1 MTTRTLTLSAV
12 ALVAGIGVASA
23 QTAPG
28 PDPHHP
34 GTDAAPSQTKPVPT
48 QRPAARGSIQSG
60 MPMQPGT
67 TGTMGGDTAQ
77 MMAMMQMM
85 RSDMMSMG
93 MVPRGGSDP
102 FQHIEGQIAYYKAE
116 LKITDAQAPQW
127 NAFAD
132 ALRTNATRLRQAVL
146 QARES
151 QGVVSAPEQMERRI
165 AMLTEL
171 REAMQ
176 AMLAASRPLY
186 AVLND
191 EQKKLAD
198 DLMAEHMMS
207 MRARGV

>member
-12 ALVAGIGVASA
+12 AFVAGIGIASA
-23 QTAPG
+23 QPAPG

-34 GTDAAPSQTKPVPT
+34 GTDAAPTQTKPVPT

-67 TGTMGGDTAQ
+67 TGMMGGDMAQ
-77 MMAMMQMM
+77 MMAMMQRGMM
-85 RSDMMSMG
+85 PMDMVS
-93 MVPRGGSDP
+93 GGGGDP

-132 ALRTNATRLRQAVL
+132 ALRSNATRLRQAVM
-146 QARES
+146 QGRES

-186 AVLND
+186 AVLSD

-207 MRARGV
+207 MRARVL